1 MARLMVGEVACAV
14 WVGNKA
20 AAVETLCM
28 IKKVGLQR
36 IQLVAQAQFQP
47 ASQPAPVAHTQ
58 QMAVI
63 GLPYLRVVF

>member
-36 IQLVAQAQFQP
+36 IQLLAQAQLVEMLDVGRPSPFDNHCVE
-47 ASQPAPVAHTQ
+47 VA
-58 QMAVI
+58 
-63 GLPYLRVVF
+63 GRRVHV